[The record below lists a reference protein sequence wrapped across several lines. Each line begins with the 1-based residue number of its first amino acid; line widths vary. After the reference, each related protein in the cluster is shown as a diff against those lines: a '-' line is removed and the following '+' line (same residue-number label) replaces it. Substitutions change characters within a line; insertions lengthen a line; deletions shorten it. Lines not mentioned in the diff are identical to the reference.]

1 MAPLI
6 IGRAVS
12 SAVTLTAAGL
22 TYRRLGTEKP
32 AYGLSAA
39 AGVLESIADLLFLY
53 LRPRLRSLAW
63 DDPSVTRLVNR
74 DRSLEELER
83 DRWPAPS
90 GNVTRLVATVHALRR
105 KPIGELTVED
115 LRLLVRQD
123 VGLADVL
130 PVALEVLRDDPMAE
144 GDMYEGDL
152 LAAVLT
158 RSPEVWSGSP
168 ELGRELRL
176 ILSELSDLTPF
187 LKQDVERFLAL

>member
-1 MAPLI
+1 M
-6 IGRAVS
+6 
-12 SAVTLTAAGL
+12 
-22 TYRRLGTEKP
+22 
-32 AYGLSAA
+32 
-39 AGVLESIADLLFLY
+39 
-53 LRPRLRSLAW
+53 
-63 DDPSVTRLVNR
+63 TRLVNR